1 MGCLRSGL
9 VSNICHVVW
18 CYISRSNLTRKKQLT
33 NEPRNEIA
41 VCVHIYIYTPGS
53 VSFYIF
59 PLTGRTMEV
68 ERACFVEQ
76 ADTKTAFL
84 RQHINLVKII
94 GVIFIL
100 LSAFIIPS
108 VVLMTTVCFPN
119 NTYSSEIDVEANQT
133 ACMYVKQFALS
144 REYASNGMQS
154 R

>member
-1 MGCLRSGL
+1 
-9 VSNICHVVW
+9 
-18 CYISRSNLTRKKQLT
+18 
-33 NEPRNEIA
+33 
-41 VCVHIYIYTPGS
+41 
-53 VSFYIF
+53 
-59 PLTGRTMEV
+59 MEV

-144 REYASNGMQS
+144 RNMRVTVCNQGSEIIVDMRRFINGTSTIIGLPLQLRQWS
-154 R
+154 KLKQLTPLIDRAIFEARTFWKDIDSY